1 MSTNAI
7 IILDCII
14 TALIA
19 LCFYYRCENYSHT
32 TRRENEERRER
43 EKRTLRRGSQKPA
56 LE

>member
-32 TRRENEERRER
+32 TRHENEERRER